1 MTFSAYKDHP
11 VRALVSQ
18 LLDFQSR
25 PEFAEPAVADNEQ
38 IAFARD
44 KAFAIARLLQGLL
57 EQTPATMA
65 STTALNSI
73 QANLQAPYNE
83 LNAYVSNKNVAHITN
98 AASQCEQNVLPLL
111 WGLPQQVAELGEPTL
126 LLIKLSY
133 RQTRHANSLNNE
145 TYLLPR

>member
-1 MTFSAYKDHP
+1 MMERKEGGHGTLSVAQLSVLRGDIPSRSAQRETPEILFRTELPQGEQGGESARVLAK
-11 VRALVSQ
+11 RALT
-18 LLDFQSR
+18 
-25 PEFAEPAVADNEQ
+25 
-38 IAFARD
+38 
-44 KAFAIARLLQGLL
+44 AIQV
-57 EQTPATMA
+57 
-65 STTALNSI
+65 
-73 QANLQAPYNE
+73 NLQASLDG
-83 LNAYVSNKNVAHITN
+83 LNAYASNKNVAHITN